1 MRRAENPAPTKI
13 RGLISIRKAKPVNH
27 WRSTHHAI
35 EAAGMNAIK
44 TRTINSFDNTKER
57 EATEAPITFRIP
69 ISFVRCS
76 AVKAANANRLKLAMK
91 MARPENTPNIWPMRC
106 SDLKQARR
114 NANGHPENI
123 DASKKLM
130 LANVT
135 KVNSKIIS
143 KHDALFF

>member
-1 MRRAENPAPTKI
+1 
-13 RGLISIRKAKPVNH
+13 
-27 WRSTHHAI
+27 
-35 EAAGMNAIK
+35 MNAIK